1 MEAELCWALG
11 SGFQALSLV
20 LRGWLRLLGDGD
32 PRSSRQGSTATSVAN
47 SVTEPSLTPFL
58 AAPPAP
64 FSRIAIVKLTP
75 EERWLGMR
83 RWADSCFILTFV
95 VCQALGE
102 TRRLSTAKK
111 RTEGRGGKGGGCSR
125 WKGDLGA
132 RRVEGVVVALAL
144 PKRSLNYWHE
154 GVWVSM
160 CAWERPCG
168 A

>member
-1 MEAELCWALG
+1 M
-11 SGFQALSLV
+11 
-20 LRGWLRLLGDGD
+20 
-32 PRSSRQGSTATSVAN
+32 
-47 SVTEPSLTPFL
+47 
-58 AAPPAP
+58 
-64 FSRIAIVKLTP
+64 
-75 EERWLGMR
+75 
-83 RWADSCFILTFV
+83 

-102 TRRLSTAKK
+102 TSWLSTAKK

-160 CAWERPCG
+160 CA
-168 A
+168 